1 MLSSFFF
8 SHVSWCKRE
17 GGGERKRKQREDTW
31 RTWSSVSSASVRGLL
46 ATFLRTISFPGRGGG
61 GGEVLEVYT
70 SVSKTS
76 PSSIVGILNCIAA
89 MVVNM

>member
-46 ATFLRTISFPGRGGG
+46 ATFLRTISFPGEEEEGGG
-61 GGEVLEVYT
+61 AG
-70 SVSKTS
+70 
-76 PSSIVGILNCIAA
+76 SIYFCIQDEPL
-89 MVVNM
+89 VDCWDIKLYSCHGC